1 MVPRK
6 SEGVSRY
13 EDLQIDISSGS
24 QTRVTH
30 RMNLV
35 EGLIQ
40 FGSGQKAKLTYRH
53 VIGNFW
59 CKILSSMPV
68 QIYLEGPKVAARVKE
83 PKSERNV
90 TGSFVMP

>member
-1 MVPRK
+1 MASAVRMVPGK

-13 EDLQIDISSGS
+13 EDLQIDISSDS

-30 RMNLV
+30 KTNLV

-40 FGSGQKAKLTYRH
+40 FGSGQNAKFTYSH
-53 VIGNFW
+53 VIGMFW

-68 QIYLEGPKVAARVKE
+68 QKTSRGTQSGG
-83 PKSERNV
+83 KSTVR
-90 TGSFVMP
+90 SC